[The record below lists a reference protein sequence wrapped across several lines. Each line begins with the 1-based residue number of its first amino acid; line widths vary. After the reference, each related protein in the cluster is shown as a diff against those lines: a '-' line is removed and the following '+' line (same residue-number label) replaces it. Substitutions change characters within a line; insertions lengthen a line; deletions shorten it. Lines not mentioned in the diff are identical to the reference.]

1 VTTRL
6 AVLVLAVTVAL
17 AGCVTGE
24 RPRLGEPIPVGGDE
38 GVPTGDAG
46 VDLVLSRLESQERPT
61 FTAAYEITRKL
72 GPNTTTGLVVQEGE
86 ATSVTVGD
94 VRFLLGTEDATCSL
108 TDHLCEPGTLEA
120 RTSDFS
126 VGSAFYAGGP
136 ARALRVAYDRRSGPP
151 AASDARIAG
160 VDADCI
166 TVPVGPGAEVY
177 CATPEGP
184 IARWDTAGLHVELTS
199 FVPTS
204 DRSAFIL
211 PG

>member
-1 VTTRL
+1 VTTRF
-6 AVLVLAVTVAL
+6 AVLALAATAVL

-24 RPRLGEPIPVGGDE
+24 RPRLGDPVPVGGQE

-46 VDLVLSRLESQERPT
+46 VDLVLSRLESSARPT

-72 GPNTTTGLVVQEGE
+72 GPNTTTGLVSQEGD

-94 VRFLLGTEDATCSL
+94 VRFLLGAEDATCSL

-120 RTSDFS
+120 RTSDYS

-136 ARALRVAYDRRSGPP
+136 ARALRVAYDRRNGEPRP
-151 AASDARIAG
+151 SDALIAG
-160 VDADCI
+160 VDADCV

-177 CATPEGP
+177 CATAEGP
-184 IARWDTAGLHVELTS
+184 IARWDTAAVHVELTN
-199 FVPTS
+199 FQPTS
-204 DRSAFIL
+204 DPSAFVL